1 MTTALVNKIIPFS
14 VVDGP
19 GNRTSVFLQGCNIRC
34 GYCHN
39 PETQNVCINCGD
51 CVKTCPTGALSTKDK
66 KVIWDPKL
74 CINCDKCIAV
84 CKHFASPKVKEMTA
98 SEVFA
103 EVKKSMPFIR
113 GITVSG
119 GECTLYPEFL
129 TELFELAKQENL
141 TCLIDS
147 NGTVDFEQHEAL
159 LNLCDGVM
167 LDVKSWD
174 EEMYGNLTGGNNTIV
189 KKNLKLLAQ
198 KQKIEE
204 IRIVC
209 LPGKVDA
216 EEVIKQIAT
225 LALPLSPGLKI
236 KLIKYRN
243 FGVRGAFSKLAS
255 PDDAYMDELKRYAE
269 ELGFNYI
276 IIT

>member
-19 GNRTSVFLQGCNIRC
+19 GNRTSIFLQGCNIRC

-39 PETQNVCINCGD
+39 PETQRACINCGD
-51 CVKTCPTGALSTKDK
+51 CVQVCPAGALLMEEK
-66 KVIWDPKL
+66 KVVWNPEL
-74 CINCDKCIAV
+74 CINCDKCIDI
-84 CKHFASPKVKEMTA
+84 CKYYASPKVKEMTA
-98 SEVFA
+98 EEAFT
-103 EVKKSMPFIR
+103 EVKKAMPFIR

-129 TELFELAKQENL
+129 KELFELAKQEHL

-147 NGTVDFEQHEAL
+147 NGTLDFEKYKEL
-159 LNLCDGVM
+159 LDLCDGVM

-174 EEMYGNLTGGNNTIV
+174 EQMYSDLTGGNNVIV
-189 KKNLKLLAQ
+189 KKNLRYLAE
-198 KQKIEE
+198 KGKIEE

-216 EEVIKQIAT
+216 REIMKQIAAE
-225 LALPLSPGLKI
+225 ALQLSPELKI
-236 KLIKYRN
+236 KLIKFRK
-243 FGVRGAFSKLAS
+243 FGVKGAFSKLEG
-255 PDDAYMDELKRYAE
+255 PDDRYMDELKKYAG
-269 ELGFNYI
+269 ELGFRYI
-276 IIT
+276 VIT